1 MISIDVNN
9 ILLVQYR
16 DEIYVNFYVQI
27 GPPKQHKGSPFKDI
41 TNITKVCSGEQA
53 DSKECKDDSKERKRQ
68 RERER
73 YAQLPR
79 HRKQAL
85 LQKHCE
91 YRQQKKAAATTMHH
105 GCMVA

>member
-1 MISIDVNN
+1 VNN
-9 ILLVQYR
+9 ILLAQYR
-16 DEIYVNFYVQI
+16 NAIYVNLYVQM
-27 GPPKQHKGSPFKDI
+27 GPPKQPKGSPFKNI
-41 TNITKVCSGEQA
+41 INITKMYYGKQA

-85 LQKHCE
+85 LQKRCE
-91 YRQQKKAAATTMHH
+91 YRQQKKAAATIMHH